1 MAKSTS
7 SPVERKISVCA
18 MKGVFSLP
26 LREAFESV
34 GASKLRSELMEILS
48 ERKRDSAVKGIAA
61 EMLVLHNPSNL
72 LPGLASDSFFS
83 CVLFRKR
90 MTWWANQ

>member
-1 MAKSTS
+1 
-7 SPVERKISVCA
+7 

-26 LREAFESV
+26 LRETFESV

-61 EMLVLHNPSNL
+61 EMLVLHDPSNL
-72 LPGLASDSFFS
+72 LPGLATDSIFF
-83 CVLFRKR
+83 CVLFGKK
-90 MTWWANQ
+90 N

>member
-26 LREAFESV
+26 LRETFESV

-61 EMLVLHNPSNL
+61 EMLVLHDPSNL
-72 LPGLASDSFFS
+72 LPGLATDSIFS
-83 CVLFRKR
+83 VCFLEK
-90 MTWWANQ
+90 N

>member
-26 LREAFESV
+26 LRETFESV

-61 EMLVLHNPSNL
+61 EMLVLHDPSNL
-72 LPGLASDSFFS
+72 LPGLATDLIFF
-83 CVLFRKR
+83 CILFC
-90 MTWWANQ
+90 